1 MLYGISKFLE
11 HCTEKYGAKTM
22 TGSNNTQVEKK
33 EKHGCYQASSGPR
46 TKSSTW
52 YLLSLHY
59 TQIFGELKNMQVV

>member
-1 MLYGISKFLE
+1 
-11 HCTEKYGAKTM
+11 M
-22 TGSNNTQVEKK
+22 TGSNNTQGERK